1 MPRSITTPVADPV
14 ESALA
19 AGLRYI
25 RETTSGISRRRAG
38 KGWSFV
44 GVDGKPIRDNE
55 VLKRIRALVIPP
67 AWQRVWI
74 CSMEHGHLQAIGYD
88 ARGRKQ
94 YRYHAKYS
102 QVRNHNKFRRL
113 PEFGRHLP
121 AIRAHVQ
128 ADLNKPGLS
137 REKVLAT
144 VVKLLETTYIRIG
157 NEEYMKQN
165 QSFGLTTLQ
174 HQHVDVEGSDIKF
187 HFRGKSGQHHEI
199 ELHDRRLARIIRECQ
214 ELPGAELFHFKNR
227 DGSMHTINS
236 EDVNN
241 YLREIAG
248 HGFTAKDF
256 RTLAGTV
263 LASQSLA
270 EMGPAKSET
279 EAKQNIN
286 TVVKATA
293 AKLGNR
299 PATCRKYYIHPA
311 VLESYSTG
319 TLFDYVKPAE
329 HPDEKSVL
337 AMIEKLNGCIAA

>member
-1 MPRSITTPVADPV
+1 MPRSRTIIIADPV
-14 ESALA
+14 ESAVA

-38 KGWSFV
+38 KGWCFLDTS
-44 GVDGKPIRDNE
+44 GKPIRDSE
-55 VLKRIRALVIPP
+55 VLNRIRALVIPP
-67 AWQRVWI
+67 AWQKVWI
-74 CSMEHGHLQAIGYD
+74 CAMPHGHLQAIGYD

-102 QVRNHNKFRRL
+102 LMRNHSKFSRL
-113 PEFGRHLP
+113 PEFGRRLP
-121 AIRAHVQ
+121 VIRARVE
-128 ADLNKPGLS
+128 ADLGKPGLS

-174 HQHVDVEGSDIKF
+174 NQHVDVEGADIKF
-187 HFRGKSGQHHEI
+187 HFRGKSGQDHEI
-199 ELHDRRLARIIRECQ
+199 ELHDRRLARVIRECQ
-214 ELPGAELFHFKNR
+214 ELPGHELFQYREK
-227 DGSMHTINS
+227 DGTRHTINS

-263 LASQSLA
+263 LASQALA
-270 EMGPAKSET
+270 EMGPAGSET
-279 EAKQNIN
+279 EAKRNIAA
-286 TVVKATA
+286 VVKATA
-293 AKLGNR
+293 RKLGNR

-311 VLESYSTG
+311 VLESYGNG
-319 TLFDYVKPAE
+319 TLFQYVKPAE